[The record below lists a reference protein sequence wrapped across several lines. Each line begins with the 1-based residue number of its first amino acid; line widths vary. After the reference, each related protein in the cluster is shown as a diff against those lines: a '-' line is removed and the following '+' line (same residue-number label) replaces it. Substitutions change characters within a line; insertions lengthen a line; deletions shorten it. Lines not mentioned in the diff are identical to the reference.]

1 MADFGGADLDA
12 FRSEARQ
19 WLAANFP
26 KSLAH
31 DREAADFA
39 LTGAGQPSGDL
50 ALWKQRMGEKGWA
63 RRPGP
68 ARAHAKRIERTAITL
83 SALDFETG

>member
-50 ALWKQRMGEKGWA
+50 ALWKQRMGEEGWGA
-63 RRPGP
+63 PTWACPSPCEADRENGDNP
-68 ARAHAKRIERTAITL
+68 
-83 SALDFETG
+83 